1 MALWVVRTGDKGQ
14 FETFSF
20 GNNVAGIG
28 WEHMSDLSDIQ
39 DKKTL
44 KQRVHSAYEDRE
56 KQKLCI
62 GRSNCGISLLGLLDV
77 EYTMRLAYETSC

>member
-1 MALWVVRTGDKGQ
+1 MGLWVVRTGDKGQ

-44 KQRVHSAYEDRE
+44 KQRVYSAYEDRE
-56 KQKLCI
+56 KRKAMHWPEQLWDFT
-62 GRSNCGISLLGLLDV
+62 SGL
-77 EYTMRLAYETSC
+77 AAH